1 MLKPLIL
8 NRRHEYKATVSKK
21 ITTGSF
27 NVWHDQIISE
37 GIKDTNQ
44 PTRIAVH
51 FENKL
56 AAILYVKTTVI
67 APKKQLRAAGGN
79 LPVHPVI
86 KYNVPTR

>member
-1 MLKPLIL
+1 MSHMIFPHTDDLIVEL
-8 NRRHEYKATVSKK
+8 QKLGYTINDPWDIVT
-21 ITTGSF
+21 
-27 NVWHDQIISE
+27 
-37 GIKDTNQ
+37 
-44 PTRIAVH
+44 H

-67 APKKQLRAAGGN
+67 APKKQLSAAGGN